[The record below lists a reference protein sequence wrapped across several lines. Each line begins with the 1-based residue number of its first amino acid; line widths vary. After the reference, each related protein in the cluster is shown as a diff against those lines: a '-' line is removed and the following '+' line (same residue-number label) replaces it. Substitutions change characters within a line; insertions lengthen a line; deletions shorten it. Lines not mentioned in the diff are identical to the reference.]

1 MADFYDEQA
10 QQPSSNNSTL
20 HSRHGSM
27 NLDAA
32 GHSDVDGLYV
42 PRPKRIACVVCRRRK
57 LRCDGKKPSCGTC
70 ARLGHEC
77 AYDEVRKKSGPKRGY
92 VKQLEARLAQVE
104 TLLRT
109 QEGSAQTNDF
119 SAPAQNE
126 LTDIPESTTLS
137 NSTSTPIS
145 PPEATGNQPLPGQVY
160 LPPPVRDSHTFAWDM
175 ISLGLEEPLPAREVI
190 DELNQIYFEKIHPA
204 LPIIHRPRHLAA
216 MDLAPNIRPPVCLQY
231 ITWSHA
237 ATVSDKY
244 HNLHELFYQRARKY
258 AELEEMKGLG
268 EGVLSLACCQTW
280 LLIGT
285 YEFRMMCFPRAWLSV
300 GKASRLS
307 LMLGLN
313 RIDGL
318 GHGVKQ
324 SLPAARDW
332 TEKEERRRVF
342 WMTYCVDRYAS
353 VGTGWPVLMDDR
365 DITTNLPA
373 SEEAFVKGQPQQT
386 ASVSDI
392 VAGDR
397 IPTLSPFGSVVF
409 MAYLFGRNLTH
420 LHRPDPQ
427 DNEHDLNGLYW
438 QRHRSHDNILLHF
451 ALAMPNHLRLP
462 AGVADPNVIFCN
474 MAIHTSTI
482 CLHQAAIFKAEKNKI
497 SEQIATESKRRCI
510 VAADQISNIMK
521 MISHMDLTIMNPFM
535 AFCVYI
541 AARVF
546 VQYLKSR
553 SDDSAARSSLQFL
566 FSALGALKQKNPLTE
581 SFLVQL
587 DVDMEGTAIDDI
599 RPRPSKRVRHE
610 PNRTHSDEETAP
622 DTQPLR
628 SICPNS
634 RATPAPEEEDSP
646 SSNNSRQAS
655 ARPPTTLPSRQKQ
668 RPLPFNPAS
677 LSSCSIPN
685 DMYIP
690 RARNDVVA
698 PTGSCG
704 GGRGAARGAPLD
716 MDLSPGF
723 TDASTNSTSTTT
735 HNNSNTTIPEDPG
748 VTLNRPSLSGHPQFA
763 AMQNGSQHQ
772 RQQHQHPHQHP
783 HPHPSST
790 THPLEPSTSMG
801 TSSLEDIDMVSGPY
815 IDIAYPGRGGF
826 PATGIVTPLDSTGS
840 EGSMPM
846 PSAWDFAPTQDPNAA
861 DVTQMTPGGMDS
873 FNDAQW
879 AQLLASG
886 NWDAWRNHA

>member
-1 MADFYDEQA
+1 MADLYDEQS
-10 QQPSSNNSTL
+10 QPSSNHTSAL
-20 HSRHGSM
+20 HSQHASM
-27 NLDAA
+27 NLDAAA
-32 GHSDVDGLYV
+32 GHSDVDGFYV

-57 LRCDGKKPSCGTC
+57 LRCDGRKPSCGTC

-92 VKQLEARLAQVE
+92 VKQLEVE
-104 TLLRT
+104 TLLKT
-109 QEGSAQTNDF
+109 QEGGAPLPQTNDF
-119 SAPAQNE
+119 SAPAPSE
-126 LTDIPESTTLS
+126 LTSVPEPTVLP
-137 NSTSTPIS
+137 NGTSAPIS
-145 PPEATGNQPLPGQVY
+145 PPEQTGNHPLPGQIY
-160 LPPPVRDSHTFAWDM
+160 LPPPVRDSHNFAWDM

-204 LPIIHRPRHLAA
+204 LPVLHRPRHLAA
-216 MDLAPNIRPPVCLQY
+216 MDLAPNVRPPVCLQY

-237 ATVSDKY
+237 ASVTDKY
-244 HNLHELFYQRARKY
+244 NNLHELFYQRARKY

-324 SLPAARDW
+324 SLPATSDW

-342 WMTYCVDRYAS
+342 WMAYCVDRFAS
-353 VGTGWPVLMDDR
+353 VGTGWPVLFDDR

-373 SEEAFVKGQPQQT
+373 SEEAFVKSQPQQT
-386 ASVSDI
+386 GSVSDI
-392 VAGDR
+392 VDGDG

-409 MAYLFGRNLTH
+409 MAYLFGRNLSH

-427 DNEHDLNGLYW
+427 DNEYDLNGVFW

-587 DVDMEGTAIDDI
+587 DVDIEGTALDDI
-599 RPRPSKRVRHE
+599 RPRPLKKIR
-610 PNRTHSDEETAP
+610 
-622 DTQPLR
+622 
-628 SICPNS
+628 
-634 RATPAPEEEDSP
+634 RA
-646 SSNNSRQAS
+646 
-655 ARPPTTLPSRQKQ
+655 PSRTV
-668 RPLPFNPAS
+668 S
-677 LSSCSIPN
+677 
-685 DMYIP
+685 
-690 RARNDVVA
+690 
-698 PTGSCG
+698 
-704 GGRGAARGAPLD
+704 
-716 MDLSPGF
+716 
-723 TDASTNSTSTTT
+723 TD
-735 HNNSNTTIPEDPG
+735 
-748 VTLNRPSLSGHPQFA
+748 
-763 AMQNGSQHQ
+763 
-772 RQQHQHPHQHP
+772 
-783 HPHPSST
+783 
-790 THPLEPSTSMG
+790 HPLSNKRA
-801 TSSLEDIDMVSGPY
+801 L
-815 IDIAYPGRGGF
+815 
-826 PATGIVTPLDSTGS
+826 
-840 EGSMPM
+840 
-846 PSAWDFAPTQDPNAA
+846 Q
-861 DVTQMTPGGMDS
+861 S
-873 FNDAQW
+873 FV
-879 AQLLASG
+879 
-886 NWDAWRNHA
+886 